1 MLQSNLP
8 SISTKILAKVKESLF
23 LLETEDKH
31 KCFKIAFYKWIFFMF
46 PCYTSPHCKYLRTN
60 KLCLR
65 HQSYSRAK
73 QTTRKLNRERA
84 FREGHEGY

>member
-31 KCFKIAFYKWIFFMF
+31 KCFKIAFYKWIFFYVPMLHF
-46 PCYTSPHCKYLRTN
+46 PTLQVFTHK
-60 KLCLR
+60 
-65 HQSYSRAK
+65 
-73 QTTRKLNRERA
+73 
-84 FREGHEGY
+84 